1 MRILAFS
8 ILIITGGAWASA
20 PTRVMIDPGHGGD
33 DHGAQLE
40 NIQEKTI
47 ALNVGLELNKLLLKD
62 KRFVPLLTRDK
73 DEYILLAARPDKAVK
88 EKADVFVSIHA
99 NSSPI
104 SKARGTEFYFENQ
117 VATDEETQLLAN
129 RENNVKALKG
139 SGDPDEKTDL
149 ENIMT
154 DLGHN
159 EHMMMS
165 QQLSQILLES
175 FQGRLNIKT
184 RAIRQA
190 PFHVLSVPMPSTLIE
205 LGFVSNP
212 EEAHWLAKPEVQKKM
227 ARAIYAGLKRF
238 KEKLDKVHKTTLN

>member
-1 MRILAFS
+1 
-8 ILIITGGAWASA
+8 
-20 PTRVMIDPGHGGD
+20 MIDPGHGGD
-33 DHGAQLE
+33 DHGAQLDT
-40 NIQEKTI
+40 IQEKNI
-47 ALNVGLELNKLLLKD
+47 ALSVGLELYQLLLKD

-73 DEYILLAARPDKAVK
+73 DEFIVLANRPEKAIK

-104 SKARGTEFYFENQ
+104 STARGTEFYFENQ

-139 SGDPDEKTDL
+139 TLTPDQKTDL

-154 DLGHN
+154 DLNHH
-159 EHMMMS
+159 EHMIMS
-165 QQLSQILLES
+165 QQLSQLLLES
-175 FQGRLNIKT
+175 FQGHLKIKT

-212 EEAHWLAKPEVQKKM
+212 EEARWLATSEIQKKM

-238 KEKLDKVHKTTLN
+238 KEKLDKVHKTALD